1 MRKPVMIVI
10 SALVAIAALA
20 FVMRSTLATYA
31 MNRAAS
37 RVIRANL
44 VASLPDGLHLVLCGA
59 GSPLPDPRRSGP
71 CVAIIAGRSLFIV
84 DAGSGAARNLQR
96 MTVPNGQIASLFL
109 THFHSDHI
117 DGLGELAMMRWVAAA
132 NTTPLPVYGPRGVD
146 EVVGGFNQAYRL
158 DAMYRTAHH
167 GSGVAPASGAGMQAR
182 AFDVPED
189 GSGVV
194 VLERDGVRVTAFAVD
209 HEPVAPSVGYRF
221 DYRDRSLVISGDT
234 KRLEAVAKQATGV
247 DLLVHE
253 ALAAHLVAILN
264 RSAKEAE
271 NEIVARITHD
281 IPDYHTT
288 PVEAAEI
295 AQSAGAGA
303 LLFYHV
309 VPALPLPGLEAAF
322 LEGVKK
328 AYDGPA
334 VLGRDG
340 TMVSLPAGSEAI
352 EFSNRL

>member
-1 MRKPVMIVI
+1 
-10 SALVAIAALA
+10 
-20 FVMRSTLATYA
+20 
-31 MNRAAS
+31 
-37 RVIRANL
+37 
-44 VASLPDGLHLVLCGA
+44 
-59 GSPLPDPRRSGP
+59 
-71 CVAIIAGRSLFIV
+71 
-84 DAGSGAARNLQR
+84 
-96 MTVPNGQIASLFL
+96 
-109 THFHSDHI
+109 
-117 DGLGELAMMRWVAAA
+117 
-132 NTTPLPVYGPRGVD
+132 
-146 EVVGGFNQAYRL
+146 
-158 DAMYRTAHH
+158 
-167 GSGVAPASGAGMQAR
+167 MQAH
-182 AFDVPED
+182 AFDVPEG